1 MGFPAMTDFLAGLL
15 VMGNGVAALFFAR
28 FWHETRDRLFLF
40 FAAAFTIL
48 AIHRALLAATPM
60 LHLSPTWVYAIRLMA
75 FLLIL
80 AAIVDKN
87 RSMRY

>member
-1 MGFPAMTDFLAGLL
+1 MTDFLAGLL
-15 VMGNGVAALFFAR
+15 VMGYGVAALFFAR

-40 FAAAFTIL
+40 FAAAFAIL
-48 AIHRALLAATPM
+48 AVHRALLAAAPM
-60 LHLSPTWVYAIRLMA
+60 LHLASTWAYAVRLAA
-75 FLLIL
+75 FLLII

>member
-1 MGFPAMTDFLAGLL
+1 MTDFIAGFL

-48 AIHRALLAATPM
+48 AVHRALLAAAPV
-60 LHLSPTWVYAIRLMA
+60 LPLSHTWIYAIRLMA

-87 RSMRY
+87 RGMRY